1 MKKSVLKGILILLS
15 ITTITGC
22 SNIGVQNVQ
31 NKTEF
36 KVNEEAFV
44 DHFQITC
51 TKYEQIANT
60 LKVNYIV
67 TNNSNENTKIS
78 LQTDFKLVVTDTEF
92 INSSSNGTILLNA
105 SETKEIIVSFDL
117 NGTMSKPYTV
127 LFYSNVVSNNIGFI
141 LD

>member
-67 TNNSNENTKIS
+67 TILSGKVTTMKLYFRNVERKHIQDILCGCYSVAKLNVFLTRI
-78 LQTDFKLVVTDTEF
+78 FKCIQIKL
-92 INSSSNGTILLNA
+92 
-105 SETKEIIVSFDL
+105 
-117 NGTMSKPYTV
+117 KPI
-127 LFYSNVVSNNIGFI
+127 FYC
-141 LD
+141 